1 MTWRIVAVGTVVWS
15 DASAEGFDQRLVAAV
30 ADMEPGLYALVFA
43 VAYIL
48 GLAAFGSG
56 LFRMMRMSQDRT
68 RGPSGTGTVLCFA
81 IGTVMF
87 SFPSWLESGG
97 LTLFGSGERVRTL
110 SYGGADAERYDA
122 LLAAL
127 FASVQFVGVVAF
139 LKGWFVL
146 RAASDKF
153 GRATMA
159 SGIWHIIGGLLAW
172 HIVPV
177 LAAVQRTVGV
187 ELLRAG

>member
-1 MTWRIVAVGTVVWS
+1 MTWRIVAAATVAWS
-15 DASAEGFDQRLVAAV
+15 DASADGFDQRLVAAV
-30 ADMEPGLYALVFA
+30 ADLEPGLYALVFA

-56 LFRMMRMSQDRT
+56 LFRMVRKSQDKT
-68 RGPSGTGTVLCFA
+68 RGPGGVGTVLCFA
-81 IGTVMF
+81 IGIVMF

-97 LTLFGSGERVRTL
+97 MTLFGSGRRVRTL
-110 SYGGADAERYDA
+110 SYAGADAERYDA
-122 LLAAL
+122 LLEAL

-139 LKGWFVL
+139 LRGWFVL
-146 RAASDKF
+146 RAASDNF

-159 SGIWHIIGGLLAW
+159 SGIWHIVGGLLAW

-177 LAAVQRTVGV
+177 LAAVQNTVGV